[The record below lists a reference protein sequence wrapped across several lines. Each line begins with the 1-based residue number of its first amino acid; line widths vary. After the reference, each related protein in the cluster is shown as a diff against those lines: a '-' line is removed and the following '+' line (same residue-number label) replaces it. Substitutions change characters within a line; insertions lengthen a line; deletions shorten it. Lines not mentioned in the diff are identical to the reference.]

1 MLVLTRRA
9 GESVMIDGH
18 IEIKV
23 LRIRGNQVHLGIDA
37 PTETMVNRHEVWVR
51 LQQDAAD
58 GVGAAAGGKVPPVNG
73 IAPEAC
79 AQAPVV
85 HEDGLAVEVVT
96 PDPMR

>member
-37 PTETMVNRHEVWVR
+37 PAETMVHRHEVWAR
-51 LQQDAAD
+51 LQQDADTGATAPSDDAD
-58 GVGAAAGGKVPPVNG
+58 
-73 IAPEAC
+73 PEASSRS
-79 AQAPVV
+79 QDDPP
-85 HEDGLAVEVVT
+85 EVT
-96 PDPMR
+96 RAASRRDSRY

>member
-37 PTETMVNRHEVWVR
+37 PSETLVHRHEVWVR
-51 LQQDAAD
+51 LQQDATSEIE
-58 GVGAAAGGKVPPVNG
+58 AAPSRDSDPDVSA
-73 IAPEAC
+73 EAH
-79 AQAPVV
+79 PSRVDV
-85 HEDGLAVEVVT
+85 HAVLTEAS
-96 PDPMR
+96 RSS

>member
-37 PTETMVNRHEVWVR
+37 PAETLVHRHEVWVR
-51 LQQDAAD
+51 LQQDGNDLDVA
-58 GVGAAAGGKVPPVNG
+58 VCPAAASESASNP
-73 IAPEAC
+73 
-79 AQAPVV
+79 
-85 HEDGLAVEVVT
+85 
-96 PDPMR
+96 

>member
-37 PTETMVNRHEVWVR
+37 PADTMVHRHEVWLR
-51 LQQDAAD
+51 LQEDAGDLAASPASAPPPGERDPDAQSPSHNEGQDL
-58 GVGAAAGGKVPPVNG
+58 AAAASESGS
-73 IAPEAC
+73 
-79 AQAPVV
+79 
-85 HEDGLAVEVVT
+85 
-96 PDPMR
+96 RY

>member
-37 PTETMVNRHEVWVR
+37 PAETQIHRHEVWAR
-51 LQQDAAD
+51 LQ
-58 GVGAAAGGKVPPVNG
+58 
-73 IAPEAC
+73 
-79 AQAPVV
+79 AQ
-85 HEDGLAVEVVT
+85 
-96 PDPMR
+96 PDPGASSESASCGEARPMEGARVRA

>member
-37 PTETMVNRHEVWVR
+37 PAETQIHRHEVWVR
-51 LQQDAAD
+51 LQAQPETDASEEAALRGEPTALASS
-58 GVGAAAGGKVPPVNG
+58 GVRA
-73 IAPEAC
+73 
-79 AQAPVV
+79 
-85 HEDGLAVEVVT
+85 
-96 PDPMR
+96 

>member
-37 PTETMVNRHEVWVR
+37 PTETLVHRHEVWAR
-51 LQQDAAD
+51 LQQDAGPAPKDAAPAD
-58 GVGAAAGGKVPPVNG
+58 AVEPDVAEPAHPSRSGVCAAAT
-73 IAPEAC
+73 
-79 AQAPVV
+79 
-85 HEDGLAVEVVT
+85 D
-96 PDPMR
+96 DPSRS

>member
-37 PTETMVNRHEVWVR
+37 PAETLVHRHEVWAR
-51 LQQDAAD
+51 LQQDAGGASPSSAAVD
-58 GVGAAAGGKVPPVNG
+58 PDEQAAARSASDRN
-73 IAPEAC
+73 
-79 AQAPVV
+79 
-85 HEDGLAVEVVT
+85 D
-96 PDPMR
+96 PDPSS